1 MPDTKSLFDKISRYY
16 DLLNTV
22 LSLGIDKRWRK
33 KLVRRVDKGSTV
45 LDVATGTAEVI
56 SEGFKNEVFSESVG
70 LDPSMKML
78 EIGFGKLNA
87 GRKDNPFLLIQGTA
101 ENLPFGD
108 NSFDAVTIAFG
119 IRNTIHYRT
128 SLKEMFRVIRP
139 GGKVAILEFSIPT
152 YPVVRQVYLFYFR
165 YVIPFVGSM
174 FSSRK
179 EYEYLSESTLGFPQR
194 TKFLDVMTG
203 SGFADCRYE
212 ELTLGIAIIYVGVK
226 K

>member
-22 LSLGIDKRWRK
+22 FSLGIDKRWRK

-56 SEGFKNEVFSESVG
+56 SEGFKNEMFSESVG

-78 EIGFGKLNA
+78 EIGSGKLNA
-87 GRKDNPFLLIQGTA
+87 GQKDKPFLLIQGTA
-101 ENLPFGD
+101 ESLPFSG

-128 SLKEMFRVIRP
+128 SLKEMFRVIKP

-174 FSSRK
+174 FRSRK
-179 EYEYLSESTLGFPQR
+179 EYEYLSESTVGFPQR